1 MRGAV
6 RGSQRF
12 FLLQE
17 STLTW
22 FKSPRS
28 THCQGALDLTRAVIL
43 PPRADA
49 PYPLWSFRIETP
61 LSLGES
67 LVSELQELEALAT
80 RQLEADDLGAAQATI
95 AQAQRCAAEA
105 ERDGPGGG
113 TTAPIVFEFECGKPR
128 RLVSSAQ
135 RWTKAELLGPQARCW
150 SARHGCSPSRR
161 PSRRARRCRPT

>member
-1 MRGAV
+1 M

-17 STLTW
+17 STLIW

-28 THCQGALDLTRAVIL
+28 KHCQGALDLTRAVIL

-95 AQAQRCAAEA
+95 EQAQRCAAEA